1 MTGLTEHTF
10 HGQLFAWDADRPDSW
25 VFVTL
30 PEDVSDD
37 IEEVGEPRGFGSVRV
52 RVRLGETEWSTSL
65 FPSRSAGAY
74 VLPVKKQVRR
84 AAGVEAGDTATF
96 TVTVLG

>member
-1 MTGLTEHTF
+1 MTEHTF
-10 HGQLFAWDADRPDSW
+10 EAQLFAWDPDQPDSW
-25 VFVTL
+25 VFATL

-52 RVRLGETEWSTSL
+52 QVRLGGTEWSTSL
-65 FPSRSAGAY
+65 FPSKQQRAY
-74 VLPVKKQVRR
+74 VLPVKRAVRR

-96 TVTVLG
+96 TVVVLS